1 MNYLDENTYE
11 EIIKKL
17 VSCKEDV
24 EDNWKDLINKKTEN
38 INEYW
43 RGADSEAFQTKLN
56 DADEY
61 VDKLVEKIDQT
72 IEYYKQYIKQL
83 ELEKMDKENGIKNQD
98 SGIKTNEFRY
108 N

>member
-17 VSCKEDV
+17 VSWKEDV

-61 VDKLVEKIDQT
+61 VDKLVRKIDQT

-98 SGIKTNEFRY
+98 SGIKTN
-108 N
+108 